1 MEYQNILVDSIQ
13 NVGRITLNRPAQ
25 LNALNDELMD
35 ELAHA
40 LQAFDADAQIG
51 AIVVTGSEKAFAAGA
66 DIKAMA
72 QLNFESAYEQN
83 LITRNWEHMA
93 RIRKPIIAAV
103 SGFALGGGCELAMAC
118 DTIIAADT
126 AQFGQPEIKLG
137 IIPGAGGTQRFT
149 RAVGKAKA
157 MDMVLTG
164 RMMGA
169 EEAER
174 SGLVTRIVPAASL
187 QDEAIKMAQTIAS
200 YGKVSVMSAKEAVN
214 QAFESPLSSGL
225 LFERRAFHSL
235 FSTEDQKEGMAAFI
249 EKRKPEFK
257 S

>member
-1 MEYQNILVDSIQ
+1 MNFEYILTDTIGR
-13 NVGRITLNRPAQ
+13 VGRITLNRPAQ
-25 LNALNDELMD
+25 LNALNDALID
-35 ELAHA
+35 ELVQA
-40 LQAFDADAQIG
+40 LQAFDADDAIG
-51 AIVVTGSEKAFAAGA
+51 AMVVTGSEKAFAAGA

-72 QLNFESAYEQN
+72 QMDFAAAYGEN
-83 LITRNWEHMA
+83 LISRNWDA
-93 RIRKPIIAAV
+93 VGRIRKPIIAAV

-118 DTIIAADT
+118 DTIIAADN

-174 SGLVTRIVPAASL
+174 AGLVARIVPLAKL
-187 QDEAIKMAQTIAS
+187 QDEALSMAQMIAD
-200 YGKVSVMSAKEAVN
+200 YGKLSVLMAKEAVN
-214 QAFESPLSSGL
+214 QAFETPLSQGM

-235 FSTEDQKEGMAAFI
+235 FATDEQKEGMAAFI
-249 EKRKPEFK
+249 EKRKPNFR
-257 S
+257 

>member
-1 MEYQNILVDSIQ
+1 MEYQNILVETIDK
-13 NVGRITLNRPAQ
+13 VGRITLNRPAQ
-25 LNALNDELMD
+25 LNALNDALMD

-40 LQAFDADAQIG
+40 LQTFDADATIG
-51 AIVVTGSEKAFAAGA
+51 AIVMTGSDKAFAAGA
-66 DIKAMA
+66 DIKAMVA
-72 QLNFESAYEQN
+72 LDFETAYRQNF
-83 LITRNWEHMA
+83 ITRNWDAVA
-93 RIRKPIIAAV
+93 RIRKPIVAAV

-137 IIPGAGGTQRFT
+137 VIPGAGGTQRFT

-174 SGLVTRIVPAASL
+174 SGLVARVVPADIL
-187 QDEAIKMAQTIAS
+187 QDEALKMAQAIAG
-200 YGKVSVMSAKEAVN
+200 YGKLAVMSAKEAVN

-235 FSTEDQKEGMAAFI
+235 FSTDDQKEGMAAFI
-249 EKRKPEFK
+249 EKRKPAFK
-257 S
+257 